1 MANMPALQ
9 TGIAGHQIQE
19 AWLGYQDLD
28 FLVPAVPLF
37 TEHVRYV

>member
-1 MANMPALQ
+1 MPALQ
-9 TGIAGHQIQE
+9 TGIASDQIQE

-37 TEHVRYV
+37 TEHLHHI